1 MKIYD
6 TVNKTQ
12 LEGGTDDL
20 LRFMQEGR
28 QVDLILHGPKTD
40 GDGYLTWDIEH
51 WSAVDAKRYIRTYTL
66 KGRVLRDST
75 THNIYDIKT
84 DFKPEEAKEI
94 QLS

>member
-1 MKIYD
+1 MQVYD
-6 TVNKTQ
+6 TVKKMQ
-12 LEGGTDDL
+12 LEANVEDL

-28 QVDLILHGPKTD
+28 QVDLVLYEPKTD
-40 GDGYLTWDIEH
+40 SDGYLTWDIEH

-84 DFKPEEAKEI
+84 DFKPEEAKEV

>member
-6 TVNKTQ
+6 SVNKVQ
-12 LEGGTDDL
+12 LEGTTDTL
-20 LRFMQEGR
+20 LQYMQDGR
-28 QVDLILHGPKTD
+28 QVDLILSGPKTD
-40 GDGYLTWDIEH
+40 EDGYLTWDIEH

-75 THNIYDIKT
+75 SHNVYDIKT
-84 DFKPEEAKEI
+84 EFKPEEAKEV